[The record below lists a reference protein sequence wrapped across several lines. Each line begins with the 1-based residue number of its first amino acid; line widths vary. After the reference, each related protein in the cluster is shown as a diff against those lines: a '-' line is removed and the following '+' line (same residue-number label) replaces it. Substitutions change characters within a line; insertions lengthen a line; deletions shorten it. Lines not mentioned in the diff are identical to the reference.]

1 MTDAKHSFSSSTV
14 RLYWRCDKEV
24 QNIHCLFWILV
35 SFENSLAILHVFWKE
50 HNPVSKGPK
59 AKCKQDITVFL
70 KICILTGEL
79 DQSGG
84 VSVREIE
91 QKKPTE
97 TRENQVGVMV
107 LCVKNKQQK
116 PVLND

>member
-1 MTDAKHSFSSSTV
+1 M
-14 RLYWRCDKEV
+14 
-24 QNIHCLFWILV
+24 
-35 SFENSLAILHVFWKE
+35 
-50 HNPVSKGPK
+50 
-59 AKCKQDITVFL
+59 
-70 KICILTGEL
+70 CILTGEL

-84 VSVREIE
+84 VGVREIE